1 MLQHRL
7 KDEQYS
13 TQIEGNSSNSKLPFM
28 SSYRNTE
35 YSHHSDMNVV
45 QFMGRR
51 NRRKDDSMKK
61 IRTVRNRMNSQN
73 DTSL

>member
-1 MLQHRL
+1 
-7 KDEQYS
+7 
-13 TQIEGNSSNSKLPFM
+13 M

-61 IRTVRNRMNSQN
+61 IRPVRNRMNSQN